1 MENKQPSFFDLLLEA
16 HISLKRQ
23 GPGSANSMRQVLGFL
38 EPLDRFEQTADLG
51 CGTGGQTML
60 LAEYLPG
67 TIAGLDLFPEF
78 IEKLNHTV
86 KRLRKQG
93 KRDRRQNGRPSFS
106 G

>member
-1 MENKQPSFFDLLLEA
+1 
-16 HISLKRQ
+16 
-23 GPGSANSMRQVLGFL
+23 
-38 EPLDRFEQTADLG
+38 
-51 CGTGGQTML
+51 ML